1 VSCALGTLA
10 AGATATVTVTVLVP
24 QAPLPR
30 IRNTA
35 SVTADQYD
43 PDLTNNN
50 SSADIS
56 DVPAVPTLS
65 EWALMLLGIT
75 LALGGAR
82 ALRRG

>member
-1 VSCALGTLA
+1 VSCALGTLT

-43 PDLTNNN
+43 PDLTNN
-50 SSADIS
+50 SSTADIS
-56 DVPAVPTLS
+56 EVPAVPTLS
-65 EWALMLLGIT
+65 DWGLVLLGFA
-75 LALGGAR
+75 LALAGAR